1 MNDTNA
7 KIGKIDVI
15 LDREQINA
23 VLQVLNCISVA
34 DTSKAF
40 AMDAEKLKRKIIRH
54 GRAFNQMDTDKV
66 SLFFYENEAANYI
79 RLTAIFL
86 ASVLKAEMDYYPEI
100 GQMHRKGLGISQSAE
115 QNFSDNSL

>member
-7 KIGKIDVI
+7 KIGRIGVI

-23 VLQVLNCISVA
+23 VLQVLNCISTT
-34 DTSKAF
+34 DTSNIF
-40 AMDAEKLKRKIIRH
+40 SIDAEKLKRKIIRH

-66 SLFFYENEAANYI
+66 SLFFFENEAANYI

-100 GQMHRKGLGISQSAE
+100 GQMHKKGLGISQSAE
-115 QNFSDNSL
+115 QNSSDNSL

>member
-7 KIGKIDVI
+7 KIGKIGVI

-23 VLQVLNCISVA
+23 VLQVLNCISIT
-34 DTSKAF
+34 DTSNAF
-40 AMDAEKLKRKIIRH
+40 AMDAEKLKRKIIQH
-54 GRAFNQMDTDKV
+54 GRTFNQMSTDKV

-86 ASVLKAEMDYYPEI
+86 ASVLKVEMDYYPEI

-115 QNFSDNSL
+115 QNSSDNSL